1 MIRVAIVDDE
11 AHCIESLV
19 FHLRNHFS
27 EVSVVFTSNDPQ
39 EALSRLPEVKPDL
52 LFLDVEMPLM
62 NGFELLEKLVNPS
75 FEVIFTTAHSQYAV
89 KAFKTKAINY
99 LLKPIDDQELK
110 ESILTW
116 KENKKHSPKN
126 ATRKLEELVAHLKK
140 EGILKSK
147 IALPVSDGIEF
158 IEVNDIM
165 YCISQ
170 SNYTTFYL
178 ADGNKILLS
187 KTMKEVEKM
196 LAPYFF
202 IRVHR
207 SYLINTNFMKK
218 YFHSGGGSILMQD
231 DELIPVSN
239 QHKKMIKG
247 LFEAI
252 GRES

>member
-11 AHCIESLV
+11 PHCIESLV
-19 FHLRNHFS
+19 FHLQNLFPAI
-27 EVSVVFTSNDPQ
+27 SVVFTSNDPQ
-39 EALSRLPEVKPDL
+39 EAFSLLPEAKPDL

-62 NGFELLEKLVNPS
+62 NGFELLEQFKNPV
-75 FEVIFTTAHSQYAV
+75 FDVIFTTAHSQYAV

-110 ESILTW
+110 EAILNW
-116 KENKKHSPKN
+116 KENRKSSSKN
-126 ATRKLEELVAHLKK
+126 TSGKLDGLLDYLKK

-147 IALPVSDGIEF
+147 IALSVSDGIEF

-178 ADGNKILLS
+178 ADGNKIILS

-207 SYLINTNFMKK
+207 SYLINTNYMKK
-218 YFHSGGGSILMQD
+218 YFHSGGGNILMQD
-231 DELIPVSN
+231 DESIPVSN

-252 GRES
+252 GR